1 MAFTRGTVVLPFAQ
15 MPGQPGRWSIFM
27 KLQLK
32 KNLISVLAFVGFIWA
47 VYLINFPMSAAVVD
61 LNTFGL
67 EPRALRGL
75 FGIVTMPFLHDGI
88 HHLLGNTV
96 PLVVLLLMLAF
107 TRPNPKRVI
116 MCLTVISGIMLWV
129 LGRHKIH
136 VGASALIY
144 ALTAYLMAA
153 GFYERKVVSAIAA
166 ILVGVLYGGT
176 LFWGLLPTAG
186 EHVSWEGHLL
196 GAVAGALFA
205 AQTVGRSGGR
215 HQQVAT
221 AADSPVI
228 TDVSANSADAG

>member
-1 MAFTRGTVVLPFAQ
+1 
-15 MPGQPGRWSIFM
+15 M

-32 KNLISVLAFVGFIWA
+32 KNLISVFAFVGFIWA
-47 VYLINFPMSAAVVD
+47 VYLINFPMSAAIVD

-67 EPRALRGL
+67 EPRTLSGL
-75 FGIVTMPFLHDGI
+75 IGIFTMPFLHDGI

-107 TRPNPKRVI
+107 SRPNPRRVI
-116 MCLTVISGIMLWV
+116 ICLTVMSGVMLWV
-129 LGRHKIH
+129 LGRHRIH

-144 ALTAYLMAA
+144 ALTAYLITV
-153 GFYERKVVSAIAA
+153 GLYERKVTSVIAA

-196 GAVAGALFA
+196 GAIAGGLFA
-205 AQTVGRSGGR
+205 AQTAGRGGR
-215 HQQVAT
+215 KQQEPVSIT
-221 AADSPVI
+221 ESVI
-228 TDVSANSADAG
+228 TPESTF

>member
-1 MAFTRGTVVLPFAQ
+1 
-15 MPGQPGRWSIFM
+15 M

-32 KNLISVLAFVGFIWA
+32 KNLLSVLAFVGFIWA

-67 EPRALRGL
+67 EPRTLRGL
-75 FGIVTMPFLHDGI
+75 VGIFTMPFLHDGI

-116 MCLTVISGIMLWV
+116 ICLTVISGIMLWV

-144 ALTAYLMAA
+144 ALTAYLMTA
-153 GFYERKVVSAIAA
+153 GFYERKIVPAIAA
-166 ILVGVLYGGT
+166 VLVGVLYGGT

-196 GAVAGALFA
+196 GAIAGGLFA
-205 AQTVGRSGGR
+205 AQTSRRLGGR
-215 HQQVAT
+215 QQQVAT
-221 AADSPVI
+221 STNTPMMP
-228 TDVSANSADAG
+228 DVSADSTDAG

>member
-1 MAFTRGTVVLPFAQ
+1 
-15 MPGQPGRWSIFM
+15 M

-32 KNLISVLAFVGFIWA
+32 KNLIRVFAFVGFIWA
-47 VYLINFPMSAAVVD
+47 VYLINFPMSAAIVD

-67 EPRALRGL
+67 EPRTLSGL
-75 FGIVTMPFLHDGI
+75 IGIFTMPFLHDGI

-107 TRPNPKRVI
+107 SRPNPRRVI
-116 MCLTVISGIMLWV
+116 ICLTVMSGVMLWV
-129 LGRHKIH
+129 LGRHRIH

-144 ALTAYLMAA
+144 ALTAYLITV
-153 GFYERKVVSAIAA
+153 GLYERKVTSVIAA

-196 GAVAGALFA
+196 GAIAGGLFA
-205 AQTVGRSGGR
+205 AQTAGRGGR
-215 HQQVAT
+215 KQQEPVSIT
-221 AADSPVI
+221 ESVI
-228 TDVSANSADAG
+228 TPESTF

>member
-1 MAFTRGTVVLPFAQ
+1 
-15 MPGQPGRWSIFM
+15 M
-27 KLQLK
+27 KLQVK
-32 KNLISVLAFVGFIWA
+32 KNLLSVLAFVGFIWA
-47 VYLINFPMSAAVVD
+47 VYLVNFPMQAAVVD

-67 EPRALRGL
+67 VPRTLKGL
-75 FGIVTMPFLHDGI
+75 IGVFTMPFLHDGI

-116 MCLTVISGIMLWV
+116 ICLTVMSGIMLWV

-136 VGASALIY
+136 VGASGLIY

-186 EHVSWEGHLL
+186 GHVSWEGHLL
-196 GAVAGALFA
+196 GAVAGGLFA
-205 AQTVGRSGGR
+205 ALTLGRSAGKQR
-215 HQQVAT
+215 KAVSSS
-221 AADSPVI
+221 DSPI
-228 TDVSANSADAG
+228 QPDNASGSSMII

>member
-1 MAFTRGTVVLPFAQ
+1 
-15 MPGQPGRWSIFM
+15 M

-67 EPRALRGL
+67 EPRTLRGL
-75 FGIVTMPFLHDGI
+75 IGIFTMPFLHDGI

-107 TRPNPKRVI
+107 TRQNPKRVI
-116 MCLTVISGIMLWV
+116 ICLTVISGVMLWV

-196 GAVAGALFA
+196 GAVAGGLFA
-205 AQTVGRSGGR
+205 AQTVGRSGVKQ
-215 HQQVAT
+215 QQVAIG
-221 AADSPVI
+221 ADSPMMP
-228 TDVSANSADAG
+228 DVSANSGYTPRHQK

>member
-1 MAFTRGTVVLPFAQ
+1 
-15 MPGQPGRWSIFM
+15 M

-32 KNLISVLAFVGFIWA
+32 KNLVSVLAFVGFIWA

-67 EPRALRGL
+67 EPRVLSGL
-75 FGIVTMPFLHDGI
+75 IGVFTMPFLHDGI

-107 TRPNPKRVI
+107 TRPNPRRVI
-116 MCLTVISGIMLWV
+116 ICLTVMSGIMLWV
-129 LGRHKIH
+129 LGRHRIH
-136 VGASALIY
+136 VGASGLIY
-144 ALTAYLMAA
+144 ALTAYLIAA
-153 GFYERKVVSAIAA
+153 GLYERRIAPAIAA

-196 GAVAGALFA
+196 GAIAGGLFA
-205 AQTVGRSGGR
+205 AQTAGRLGVKQR
-215 HQQVAT
+215 QVTT
-221 AADSPVI
+221 AADSSMI
-228 TDVSANSADAG
+228 TDVSANSADAGYAPSGQK

>member
-1 MAFTRGTVVLPFAQ
+1 
-15 MPGQPGRWSIFM
+15 M

-32 KNLISVLAFVGFIWA
+32 KNLLSVLAFVGFIWA

-67 EPRALRGL
+67 EPRTLSGL
-75 FGIVTMPFLHDGI
+75 SGVFTMPFLHDGI

-116 MCLTVISGIMLWV
+116 ICLTVMSGIMLWV
-129 LGRHKIH
+129 LGRHKMH
-136 VGASALIY
+136 VGASGLIY
-144 ALTAYLMAA
+144 ALTAYLIAA
-153 GFYERKVVSAIAA
+153 GLYERKILSVIAA

-196 GAVAGALFA
+196 GAVSGGLFA
-205 AQTVGRSGGR
+205 ALTAGRLGRS
-215 HQQVAT
+215 QQRVAT
-221 AADSPVI
+221 RADSPMMS
-228 TDVSANSADAG
+228 DVPANSADAG